1 MKELKANE
9 LIEHFKEAFDE
20 VYELQKEGIEKERK
34 AASVI
39 ISITDSESTA
49 QMVCASVHGIRMTI
63 MNLLEQLPLKE
74 RIIIA
79 MAINEY
85 TRQELEKLKGNREG
99 ETPAFVAP
107 PSKSVN

>member
-1 MKELKANE
+1 MKELKAKE
-9 LIEHFKEAFDE
+9 LIEHFKEAFDK
-20 VYELQKEGIEKERK
+20 VYDLQKEGIEKERK

-63 MNLLEQLPLKE
+63 MNLLDQLPMKE
-74 RIIIA
+74 KIILT

-85 TRQELEKLKGNREG
+85 AKQELEKLKGNREG
-99 ETPAFVAP
+99 ETPTFVAP